1 MAKRT
6 LKHGKRG
13 SRKMG
18 GRKAKKGAR
27 KTHRKRGGGLFS
39 SVNPRAI
46 DWSQAF
52 TATKSKAGKNIY
64 DLTWSPS
71 SPNDGTLTFDSPKE
85 NAFVGSMA
93 SNAATALSFG
103 YLGVGYNYELIIKDT
118 ISPET
123 AASFKTIL
131 SNIGGTPAL
140 ASFLIT
146 AANNEVV
153 DITVTSTTGVSQQ
166 VVLTNVK
173 QGSFGLVKQ
182 KIEINYGAGEYV
194 TNNITPYQAQ

>member
-1 MAKRT
+1 
-6 LKHGKRG
+6 
-13 SRKMG
+13 MG
-18 GRKAKKGAR
+18 GKKGKKGAR
-27 KTHRKRGGGLFS
+27 KTNRKRGGGIFGS
-39 SVNPRAI
+39 PANPKAI
-46 DWSQAF
+46 DWSPGF

-64 DLTWSPS
+64 DLIWSPT
-71 SPNDGTLTFDSPKE
+71 SPNDGTLIFNSPKD

-118 ISPET
+118 ISAET

-131 SNIGGTPAL
+131 SSIGGSPAL
-140 ASFLIT
+140 ASFSIT

-153 DITVTSTTGVSQQ
+153 DITVTSTSGVSQQ

-173 QGSFGLVKQ
+173 PGSFGFVKQ

-194 TNNITPYQAQ
+194 TNTIVAATM